1 MKIGQSSQMKISFT
15 IGKETRCNAQAAK
28 EGVGSKS
35 GIQGVIRMKGI
46 GCGKK
51 VEWTQPEQPV
61 GFSFEDRSEITKHIA
76 DKKHCASRGSG
87 GLPCT
92 AGGGKMR
99 DK

>member
-1 MKIGQSSQMKISFT
+1 MKISFT

-35 GIQGVIRMKGI
+35 GIQGVVRMKGI

-61 GFSFEDRSEITKHIA
+61 GFSFEEGFGLFDQGSEFDRTK
-76 DKKHCASRGSG
+76 SRC
-87 GLPCT
+87 GLLECGVDPV
-92 AGGGKMR
+92 AL
-99 DK
+99 